1 MIDVQKGL
9 GFKNVPQLIRQE
21 MCGIF
26 ETKDLTEEERKKYI
40 KTKKEIN
47 KMLKNDY

>member
-9 GFKNVPQLIRQE
+9 GVTNIPQLIRQE

-26 ETKDLTEEERKKYI
+26 ETKGLTKEQKNNICKK
-40 KTKKEIN
+40 
-47 KMLKNDY
+47 